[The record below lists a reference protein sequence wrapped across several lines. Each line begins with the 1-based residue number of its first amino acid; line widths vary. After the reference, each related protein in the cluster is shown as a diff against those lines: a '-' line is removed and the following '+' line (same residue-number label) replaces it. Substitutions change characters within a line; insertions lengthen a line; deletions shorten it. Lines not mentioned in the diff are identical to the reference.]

1 MRPRPRCRRRALR
14 CVVVGAA
21 SLHLTFG
28 AGCCISM
35 QCALHPYTSQCVL
48 HPCTSQ
54 WVLHPCT
61 SEWVLHPCTSQWVLH
76 PCTSQWVLHPNTSQ
90 WALHPN
96 ISQWVL
102 HPCTSQWVLDPCISH
117 WALNFHTTYALYPC
131 NGRTLYPNPIHRACG
146 VTHGT
151 RPFTS
156 LGHA

>member
-1 MRPRPRCRRRALR
+1 MSATFLSEACGMRPRPRCRRRALR

-54 WVLHPCT
+54 WVLHPC
-61 SEWVLHPCTSQWVLH
+61 
-76 PCTSQWVLHPNTSQ
+76 TSQ